1 MRRSS
6 APLPHPASHSL
17 RRTVRRISRLALVAG
32 AALFANAAPA
42 QTTNGNWANAGAN
55 SIWGTLSNW
64 DTITPGYG
72 IASGVDAV
80 ATFNIDITANRTVN
94 LGANFTVGTLVFGD
108 TVASNNWTI
117 ANGTGGPWTL
127 TLQTTGPAKP
137 LIQVINQT
145 ATISAIVGG
154 TQGFTKTGTGTLALT
169 NAANTLTGGI
179 ALNEG
184 VLSFTTGA
192 LGTNTVTFGGNATL
206 TWGTSTTQDISSQ
219 IVLGDGFTT
228 TLNTGANNVTLA
240 TALQTGVSANSAI
253 TKTGAGTLTLLA
265 ANTWTGLTRVNVG
278 RLVLAGGNNRLAATS
293 GVTIG
298 QNTNSGVLQLGD
310 ASGAVNQTV
319 ISLASAGTGT
329 ANAVVGGNAAV
340 STLTVNIAGPAS
352 NSFTF
357 AGFLG
362 GAGAN
367 ENNLALTKSGA
378 GTLVINNAGNT
389 FTGGVNIQAGTLEFG
404 AGALAGNIVTF
415 TGNGT
420 LTWNGTN
427 TQDVSSLIRLN
438 NGVTASIS
446 ANGNTVTLA
455 TAFQVGTGNSVT
467 KSGGGTFIITAAN
480 TWTNGT
486 RINNG
491 RMILSGGDNRLS
503 ELGGISLGNGANNGV
518 LQLGDLTGISN
529 QTVTN
534 LTIIGSGT
542 GNAIVG
548 GNAAISTLTVN
559 TDGVVAFAGTL
570 GGVGLNENQLALT
583 KAGTG
588 IFAIGGNNTFAGD
601 VTIAGGT
608 LLVTKSTAL
617 GAGTKTVHIHS
628 AANTPSL
635 QLDGSGGD
643 IVLASGIRYVTSND
657 DTTNPAIVSKAG
669 NNVISGN
676 ISPTTGG
683 AGTGATRIR
692 VETGTLTLEGN
703 ISPETNVAAAS
714 TVIFDG
720 DGNGT
725 VSGLI
730 SDNGAHTLGIRKEGS
745 GTWTLLSAN
754 SYSGATEVAGGR
766 LNITTAKTGGGAISL
781 GDGTTLGV
789 RLEAAGQT
797 LTTSSL
803 TLGGASGGVLSLDFG
818 TFSNP
823 TVALI
828 TAPSLIT
835 HGLNILNV
843 SGTGLGVGQFALIDY
858 TGTIGGDG
866 FSGLSLGILPAR
878 VTANLLNDTTNTRVV
893 LDITAF
899 DVPKWTG
906 AVSNQ
911 WDINDGSGSGTLN
924 WREVNS
930 GLATRYLQGSG
941 GTDSVLFD
949 DTAGV
954 PLNVD
959 LTTTLTP
966 NTVTVTTSTNAF
978 VFGGFGKLSG
988 ATQIIKNGSAKLTF
1002 AELGINDYTGTT
1014 IINGGSLQIGDGVT
1028 AFAGQL
1034 GTGDVFINNSS
1045 ALIFNRPDDITVA
1058 NVISGS
1064 AASTIT
1070 QQGGGRTTL
1079 SGNNTNF
1086 DGTIS
1091 VAAGTLVVGTAN
1103 ALGSQAGGT
1112 IVDPGATLELN
1123 GISLAE
1129 NFQINGGTLRNTV
1142 GTGAILNGS
1151 VALNGGGLF
1160 HVDDSAVRLT
1170 ITSAITG
1177 SGGLNKTGAGTLVLT
1192 GNNTYAGGTT
1202 ISNGI
1207 LQVGATGGAGTS
1219 GALPSG
1225 DIHFAPGEFDTAT
1238 LTILRA
1244 DAITIANNITSSGLG
1259 VHSIIIGVNGAASPS
1274 GTVTFSG
1281 NNTFTGNVT
1290 VSGGTLKITN
1300 SSALGTGT
1308 KTVRVASNALPSLV
1322 LDGSAGDINLAA
1334 GITYQVSSDGSGST
1348 AGGIVSVAGNN
1359 TINGVVSMINGGGG
1373 NARISVQAGSI
1384 LTLAGGVDANG
1395 ATGNRTL
1402 LIGGAGTGHIT
1413 GVISDTGTNVV
1424 TVTKDGDGTWS
1435 LENQNTFTGVVNVN
1449 AGTLQFNSAA
1459 ATGTAQALGQGTGV
1473 VNIGTA
1479 TTVGT
1484 LEYIGLVDALL
1495 GRGVTVGGVAGG
1507 VVKNSSSTGLLTLAG
1522 TVTKNGRP
1530 LTLTGGRIT
1539 VTGQVTGATLSDLIV
1554 DASVVTL
1561 SNTLNNYNGTTHVRG
1576 GGILKNG
1583 ASEVLTDST
1592 VVQLGEAT
1600 NNTAGTYDLNGFNE
1614 TIAGL
1619 TGAGTGARVVTNN
1632 GSVDSTLTVA
1642 GSSTYNGVIQDGAT
1656 NKVNL
1661 AKSTAGVFTLTGNN
1675 TYTGTTAITGGAL
1688 QVGAGGTGVS
1698 QADAIARGTTGFGQT
1713 TVGSTGILA
1722 GTGFVRGGLTISGG
1736 SIYAGDTITTAG
1748 DQLGTLWIGGNV
1760 TFESGSL
1767 VLQVT
1772 SSDINVAAL
1781 ADSNS
1786 AGYSEA
1792 LLALPTDSAAVLEGS
1807 ISTSAHD
1814 HLEISGTL
1822 DWATTG
1828 TRTVAIE
1835 LAGATDIF
1843 AGDVFN
1849 LLDWS
1854 AALNAGTFNTGGA
1867 LRAGG
1872 EVGADLLLP
1881 TLSNGLGWDT
1891 SLFTEHGILVVTQL
1905 SVVPEP
1911 SRMLLSLIAFGA
1923 VVMRR
1928 RRSNRS
1934 TTF

>member
-1 MRRSS
+1 MLDRFSQVWR
-6 APLPHPASHSL
+6 HG
-17 RRTVRRISRLALVAG
+17 LALLIGMMPVAVS
-32 AALFANAAPA
+32 A
-42 QTTNGNWANAGAN
+42 QTSGVWNVNGNNLTWSNSAN
-55 SIWGTLSNW
+55 WLS
-64 DTITPGYG
+64 GG
-72 IASGVDAV
+72 IASGIG
-80 ATFNIDITANRTVN
+80 ATADFSQVNIPGARTVV
-94 LGANFTVGTLVFGD
+94 LDAPFTVGTLIFADLDD
-108 TVASNNWTI
+108 THAWTLG
-117 ANGTGGPWTL
+117 GTSTL
-127 TLQTTGPAKP
+127 TLEASSGTPEIRVGNRP
-137 LIQVINQT
+137 LTV
-145 ATISAIVGG
+145 SAILAG
-154 TQGFTKTGTGTLALT
+154 TQGFRKTGAGTLALA
-169 NAANTLTGGI
+169 NAGITLTGGI
-179 ALNEG
+179 SLNEG
-184 VLSFTTGA
+184 VLSFTTGS

-206 TWGTSTTQDISSQ
+206 TWGASTTQDVSSQ
-219 IVLGDGFTT
+219 IVLGDGFTA
-228 TLNTGANNVTLA
+228 TLSTGANNVTLA
-240 TALQTGVSANSAI
+240 TALQTGVSGNAAV
-253 TKTGAGTLTLLA
+253 TKIGAGTLTLTA

-298 QNTNSGVLQLGD
+298 QGTNSGVLQLGD
-310 ASGAVNQTV
+310 ANGAVNQTV

-329 ANAVVGGNAAV
+329 ANAVVGGNVAV
-340 STLTVNIAGPAS
+340 STLTVNVAGPAS

-404 AGALAGNIVTF
+404 TGALAGNIVTF

-427 TQDVSSLIRLN
+427 TQDVSSQIRLN

-446 ANGNTVTLA
+446 AGGNTVTLA

-486 RINNG
+486 RVNNG
-491 RMILSGGDNRLS
+491 RMILTGGDNRLS

-518 LQLGDLTGISN
+518 VQLGDLTSISN

-548 GNAAISTLTVN
+548 GNAAFSTLTVN

-570 GGVGLNENQLALT
+570 GGVGANENQLALT
-583 KAGTG
+583 KSGTG

-601 VTIAGGT
+601 VTINGGT

-617 GAGTKTVHIHS
+617 GTGTKTVHIHS
-628 AANTPSL
+628 AVNTPSL

-730 SDNGAHTLGIRKEGS
+730 YDNGAHTLGIRKEGA
-745 GTWTLLSAN
+745 GAWTLLSAN

-766 LNITTAKTGGGAISL
+766 LNITTAKTGGGTISI
-781 GDGTTLGV
+781 GDGATLGV
-789 RLEAAGQT
+789 KLEAAGQT
-797 LTTSSL
+797 LTTSAL

-823 TVALI
+823 AVALI

-843 SGTGLGVGQFALIDY
+843 SGTGLGIGQFALIDY

-878 VTANLLNDTTNTRVV
+878 VTANLLNDTANTRVV

-906 AVSNQ
+906 AVNNQ

-988 ATQIIKNGSAKLTF
+988 ATQIIKNGTTKLTF

-1014 IINGGSLQIGDGVT
+1014 TINGGSLQIGDGVT

-1034 GTGDVFINNSS
+1034 GTGDVFINNS
-1045 ALIFNRPDDITVA
+1045 AGLIFNRPDDITVA

-1070 QQGGGRTTL
+1070 QQGAGKTTL

-1091 VAAGTLVVGTAN
+1091 VAAGTLVVGTVN
-1103 ALGSQAGGT
+1103 ALGSQTGGT
-1112 IVDPGATLELN
+1112 VIDLGATLEVN
-1123 GISLAE
+1123 GNSLTE

-1151 VALNGGGLF
+1151 VALSGGGIF

-1170 ITSAITG
+1170 ITTAITG

-1207 LQVGATGGAGTS
+1207 LQVGATGGA
-1219 GALPSG
+1219 LPSG

-1244 DAITIANNITSSGLG
+1244 DPITIANNITSSGLG
-1259 VHSIIIGVNGAASPS
+1259 VNAIIIGVNGAASPS
-1274 GTVTFSG
+1274 STVTFSG

-1290 VSGGTLKITN
+1290 VNGGTLKITN
-1300 SSALGTGT
+1300 NSALGTGT

-1322 LDGSAGDINLAA
+1322 LDGTAGNINLAA

-1359 TINGVVSMINGGGG
+1359 TINGVISMINGGGG
-1373 NARISVQAGSI
+1373 NARISVQAGST

-1449 AGTLQFNSAA
+1449 AGTLQFNNAA

-1484 LEYIGLVDALL
+1484 LDYIGLVDAIL
-1495 GRGVTVGGVAGG
+1495 GRGITVGGVAGG
-1507 VVKNSSSTGLLTLAG
+1507 VVKNSSSGGLLTLAG

-1561 SNTLNNYNGTTHVRG
+1561 SNTNNNYNGTTHVRG
-1576 GGILKNG
+1576 GGTLKNG

-1614 TIAGL
+1614 TISGL
-1619 TGAGTGARVVTNN
+1619 TGAGTGSRVVTNN
-1632 GSVDSTLTVA
+1632 GAADSTLTVA

-1688 QVGAGGTGVS
+1688 QVGTGGTGVS
-1698 QADAIARGTTGFGQT
+1698 QADAITRGTTGSGQT
-1713 TVGSTGILA
+1713 TVSGTGILA
-1722 GTGFVRGGLTISGG
+1722 GTGFVKGGLTISGG
-1736 SIYAGDTITTAG
+1736 SIHAGDTITTAG

-1786 AGYSEA
+1786 AGYSAA

-1807 ISTSAHD
+1807 IPTSAHD

-1835 LAGATDIF
+1835 LAGATDIL

-1849 LLDWS
+1849 LIDWS
-1854 AALNAGTFNTGGA
+1854 AVLNAGTFNTGGA

-1881 TLSNGLGWDT
+1881 MLSSGLGWDT
-1891 SLFTEHGILVVTQL
+1891 SLFAEHGILVVTQL

-1923 VVMRR
+1923 MIMRR
-1928 RRSNRS
+1928 RRSNRP
-1934 TTF
+1934 TAF